1 MTKTVGAFLVSVR
14 DALRKGGIEDP
25 AAEARILVGGLLG
38 LDRTGLLTRDGDFL
52 SEEDE
57 ERIKA
62 AVDRRLQGEPPY
74 RILGIRSFFGLDLT
88 LNPHT
93 LEPRPDTEIL
103 VETVLD
109 ILAERRNEP
118 LSVLDLGTG
127 TGAICL
133 ALLSTLPAARG
144 TGVDLAAGALDAA
157 RSNAVENGLGDR
169 FEAVESNWFDRV
181 SGQFD
186 VIVSNPPY
194 IATAVIASLD
204 REVREH
210 DPLLALDGGPDGLDA
225 YRILATNA
233 ARHLAPGGLL
243 AVEIGYDQN
252 AAVKALFEKNGW
264 ICRLERKDFGGN
276 DRVLAFERRMHEQ

>member
-1 MTKTVGAFLVSVR
+1 VTKTVGAVLVSVR

-38 LDRTGLLTRDGDFL
+38 LDRTGLLTRDSDLL

-57 ERIKA
+57 RRIED
-62 AVDRRLQGEPPY
+62 AVGRRLQGEPPY
-74 RILGIRSFFGLDLT
+74 RILGIRGFFGLDLS
-88 LNPHT
+88 LNSHT

-109 ILAERRNEP
+109 VLSDRRSEP

-144 TGVDLAAGALDAA
+144 TGVDLSAGALDAA
-157 RSNAVENGLGDR
+157 RSNAVANGLSDR
-169 FEAVESNWFDRV
+169 FEAVESDWFDHV
-181 SGQFD
+181 SGRFD

-194 IATAVIASLD
+194 IATAIIASLD

-225 YRILATNA
+225 YRILARDA
-233 ARHLAPGGLL
+233 ADHLAPGGFL

-252 AAVKALFEKNGW
+252 VSVKALFEKNGW
-264 ICRLERKDFGGN
+264 IFRVERKDFGGN
-276 DRVLAFERRMHEQ
+276 DRVLVFERPMDKQ

>member
-1 MTKTVGAFLVSVR
+1 MTKTVGAVLVSVR

-62 AVDRRLQGEPPY
+62 AVDRRLQGEPPH
-74 RILGIRSFFGLDLT
+74 RILGMRSFFGLDLT

-109 ILAERRNEP
+109 ILAERRKEP

-157 RSNAVENGLGDR
+157 RRNAVTNGLGDR
-169 FEAVESNWFDRV
+169 FETVESNWFDHV
-181 SGQFD
+181 SGRFD

-194 IATAVIASLD
+194 IATAIIASLD

-225 YRILATNA
+225 YRILATDA
-233 ARHLAPGGLL
+233 AEHLAPGGLL

-264 ICRLERKDFGGN
+264 IFRVERKDFGGN
-276 DRVLAFERRMHEQ
+276 DRVLVFERPMDKQ